1 MIKKTDLHSGIFN
14 KLCVI
19 SAPSGAGKTSLIK
32 KICAN
37 PSIEVCISET
47 TRPPRKGEVDGIDY
61 VYVDKEDFQLRV
73 KNESY
78 VEHALVHGN
87 YYGTLLGSV
96 VQLLKK
102 EIVVI
107 LEIDYQGAEI
117 IKRKLPTSRN
127 IFVLPPSLEI
137 LEKRLRDRG
146 TDSETVILER
156 LENAKNE
163 LSKAKNYDYTLVNGN
178 FEQAQEK
185 LLSYVL
191 DVDLLIDE
199 RIRKEPLI
207 DIDF

>member
-1 MIKKTDLHSGIFN
+1 
-14 KLCVI
+14 
-19 SAPSGAGKTSLIK
+19 
-32 KICAN
+32 
-37 PSIEVCISET
+37 
-47 TRPPRKGEVDGIDY
+47 
-61 VYVDKEDFQLRV
+61 VYIDKEDFQLRV

>member
-61 VYVDKEDFQLRV
+61 VYIDKEDFQLRV

-127 IFVLPPSLEI
+127 ILF
-137 LEKRLRDRG
+137 
-146 TDSETVILER
+146 
-156 LENAKNE
+156 
-163 LSKAKNYDYTLVNGN
+163 
-178 FEQAQEK
+178 F
-185 LLSYVL
+185 LLH
-191 DVDLLIDE
+191 
-199 RIRKEPLI
+199 
-207 DIDF
+207 

>member
-61 VYVDKEDFQLRV
+61 VYIDKEDFQLRV

>member
-61 VYVDKEDFQLRV
+61 VYIDKEDFQLRV

-87 YYGTLLGSV
+87 YTGLSSSIV
-96 VQLLKK
+96 KK
-102 EIVVI
+102 RNSG
-107 LEIDYQGAEI
+107 DF
-117 IKRKLPTSRN
+117 RNRLPRSRDN
-127 IFVLPPSLEI
+127 
-137 LEKRLRDRG
+137 
-146 TDSETVILER
+146 
-156 LENAKNE
+156 
-163 LSKAKNYDYTLVNGN
+163 
-178 FEQAQEK
+178 
-185 LLSYVL
+185 
-191 DVDLLIDE
+191 
-199 RIRKEPLI
+199 
-207 DIDF
+207 

>member
-37 PSIEVCISET
+37 PNIEVCISET

-61 VYVDKEDFQLRV
+61 VYIDKEDFQLRV

-146 TDSETVILER
+146 ADSETVILER

>member
-61 VYVDKEDFQLRV
+61 VYIDKEDFQLRV

-146 TDSETVILER
+146 TDNTLLLEKD

-199 RIRKEPLI
+199 KKRKEPLI
-207 DIDF
+207 DKGF

>member
-61 VYVDKEDFQLRV
+61 VYIDKEDFQLRV

-127 IFVLPPSLEI
+127 IFVLPPSLET

-146 TDSETVILER
+146 TDSEQVILER
-156 LENAKNE
+156 LQNAKIE
-163 LSKAKNYDYTLVNGN
+163 LNQAQHYDYILVNDN
-178 FEQAQEK
+178 FELAEQQ

-191 DVDLLIDE
+191 DVNMLIE
-199 RIRKEPLI
+199 EKIRKEPLI
-207 DIDF
+207 DRGF